1 MPYPIRCSKNFVP
14 LQTPGFLK
22 SFRNPRDALP
32 NSPFKNFCTPA
43 NAVSLFENRYFLSH
57 RPPMK
62 FMKISPNK
70 WVRAARKFFNIS
82 IKWLTCKIKKK
93 QWSVVEISSRISTKK
108 RVAGPINF
116 PNSYSILNKLA
127 RAARKIF
134 KYTIDFSA
142 FFLWNS

>member
-1 MPYPIRCSKNFVP
+1 MPYPIRCSKIFVP

-32 NSPFKNFCTPA
+32 NSPFKKFCTPA
-43 NAVSLFENRYFLSH
+43 NAVSLCENRYFLSH

-82 IKWLTCKIKKK
+82 IKWLTCKIKKA
-93 QWSVVEISSRISTKK
+93 VVGGWNLLKDQYKK

-134 KYTIDFSA
+134 KYSIALSW